1 MKHKTI
7 KIRLRR
13 LRLYILFIMVIL
25 VGIGLLYWRRLQP
38 RRVHREHTQ
47 TVAGD
52 FEYLTRRFDFH
63 PPYNPWQSRAQ
74 AQADLDEL
82 EWLLENRYSYLH
94 LKGVDYQ
101 AALDSIRCSL
111 GDGIHRSSFGYQL
124 SKFIALFG
132 DGHSCVASSSCRLQS
147 LCKGFPPFLV
157 GQTNGRLVAFKP
169 DRSDFIDS
177 NTPFLRAIDGLPAD
191 SWLKVAGQF
200 VERGSPQY
208 VRHNTMRN
216 LRYIDCLRKELA
228 LAETD
233 TVEVELESA
242 DGLSNRY
249 IELPLEKERPI
260 YGFWPRLETE
270 FTSWEAF
277 RPESRILESNIGY
290 LRFVIMSDEPEFL
303 DGLIEAMGRFRSTDG
318 LIIDLRTNGGGSRTP
333 LRTLLPFFMPRNDPP
348 RIVNVAAYRL
358 GTKNIKEDFKA
369 RYLYPASSSRWSKAE
384 REVIG
389 RFAKTFNPEWTPPD
403 GQFSPW
409 HYFVISPTKD
419 VRYYHYNK
427 PVVIVMDHGNFSA
440 CDIFLG
446 AFKGWNK
453 VTLMGRPSGGGS
465 GCRQDYRL
473 SNSGIRLFLSRM
485 ASFHPSGQLYDGNG
499 IQPDIVVE
507 PLATDFIAQSDTILE
522 KAVRTIDEKNNSL
535 HFQP

>member
-1 MKHKTI
+1 
-7 KIRLRR
+7 
-13 LRLYILFIMVIL
+13 
-25 VGIGLLYWRRLQP
+25 
-38 RRVHREHTQ
+38 
-47 TVAGD
+47 
-52 FEYLTRRFDFH
+52 
-63 PPYNPWQSRAQ
+63 
-74 AQADLDEL
+74 
-82 EWLLENRYSYLH
+82 
-94 LKGVDYQ
+94 
-101 AALDSIRCSL
+101 
-111 GDGIHRSSFGYQL
+111 
-124 SKFIALFG
+124 
-132 DGHSCVASSSCRLQS
+132 
-147 LCKGFPPFLV
+147 
-157 GQTNGRLVAFKP
+157 
-169 DRSDFIDS
+169 
-177 NTPFLRAIDGLPAD
+177 
-191 SWLKVAGQF
+191 
-200 VERGSPQY
+200 
-208 VRHNTMRN
+208 
-216 LRYIDCLRKELA
+216 
-228 LAETD
+228 
-233 TVEVELESA
+233 
-242 DGLSNRY
+242 
-249 IELPLEKERPI
+249 
-260 YGFWPRLETE
+260 
-270 FTSWEAF
+270 
-277 RPESRILESNIGY
+277 
-290 LRFVIMSDEPEFL
+290 MSDEPEFL

-333 LRTLLPFFMPRNDPP
+333 LRTLMPFFMTRNDPP
-348 RIVNVAAYRL
+348 LIVNVAAYRL

-409 HYFVISPTKD
+409 HYFVISPAKD

-427 PVVIVMDHGNFSA
+427 PVVILMDHGNFSA

-473 SNSGIRLFLSRM
+473 SNSGIRIYLSRM
-485 ASFHPSGQLYDGNG
+485 ASFQPSGQLYDGNG